1 MVNSAWCTCNIWVL
15 AICSLMMLSVVA
27 AIEKPSYKEDFGF
40 NQFHFPSTSPC

>member
-1 MVNSAWCTCNIWVL
+1 MKRIGR
-15 AICSLMMLSVVA
+15 LS